1 MNLRVQTLARE
12 IWSIEMRLT
21 LEFSVEEN
29 SSKNKLKNTSERLW
43 LY

>member
-12 IWSIEMRLT
+12 IWSIEMGLT

-29 SSKNKLKNTSERLW
+29 SCKNKLKNTSERLW